1 LGSRSCRC
9 RCPSVRTIGEIM
21 IDVVLVAVNDSTPAF
36 AAAAVAVQYAE
47 RLRARVRAVTVLE
60 PWPVGKTPEDGDHVD
75 VRHRREQAADA
86 ALRHV
91 VTLGAAAGVEVSGS
105 RREGAIAT
113 VILDEAAASGADLIV
128 LARVSRRGH
137 ALPYVGSE
145 TLRVLE
151 FATVPVLVVPTHP
164 Q

>member
-1 LGSRSCRC
+1 
-9 RCPSVRTIGEIM
+9 M

-36 AAAAVAVQYAE
+36 AAAAVAVEFAE
-47 RLRARVRAVTVLE
+47 RLGARVHAVTVLE
-60 PWPVGKTPEDGDHVD
+60 PWPVGRAHEGGGLID
-75 VRHRREQAADA
+75 VRHRREQAGDA

-91 VTLGAAAGVEVSGS
+91 AALGAAAGVEVSGV
-105 RREGAIAT
+105 RREGAVAT
-113 VILDEAAASGADLIV
+113 AILDEATVVAAGLVV

-151 FATVPVLVVPTHP
+151 FATVPVLVVPT
-164 Q
+164 QAQ

>member
-1 LGSRSCRC
+1 
-9 RCPSVRTIGEIM
+9 M
-21 IDVVLVAVNDSTPAF
+21 IEVVLVAVNDSTPAF
-36 AAAAVAVQYAE
+36 AAAAVAVEYAE
-47 RLRARVRAVTVLE
+47 RLGARVHAVTVLE
-60 PWPVGKTPEDGDHVD
+60 PWPVGRVPEGEVLIDI
-75 VRHRREQAADA
+75 RHRREQAGDA

-91 VTLGAAAGVEVSGS
+91 AALGASAGVEVSGV
-105 RREGAIAT
+105 RREGAVA
-113 VILDEAAASGADLIV
+113 VAILEEAASVGAGLIV

-151 FATVPVLVVPTHP
+151 FATVPVLVVPTHA

>member
-1 LGSRSCRC
+1 
-9 RCPSVRTIGEIM
+9 M

-36 AAAAVAVQYAE
+36 AAAAVAVDLAAA
-47 RLRARVRAVTVLE
+47 LGARVHAVTVLE
-60 PWPVGKTPEDGDHVD
+60 PWPESRTHDGAGLID
-75 VRHRREQAADA
+75 VRRRREQAADA

-91 VTLGAAAGVEVSGS
+91 ESLGAGVGVTVSGV
-105 RREGAIAT
+105 RREDGVAAA
-113 VILDEAAASGADLIV
+113 ILDEAVAIGADLIV

-137 ALPYVGSE
+137 ALPDLGSV

-151 FATVPVLVVPTHP
+151 FATVPVVVVPTRP

>member
-1 LGSRSCRC
+1 M
-9 RCPSVRTIGEIM
+9 TE
-21 IDVVLVAVNDSTPAF
+21 VVLVAVNDSIPAF
-36 AAAAVAVQYAE
+36 AAAAVAVEYAK
-47 RLRARVRAVTVLE
+47 RLDARVHAVTVLE
-60 PWPVGKTPEDGDHVD
+60 PWPIGRAHLGGGLID

-91 VTLGAAAGVEVSGS
+91 AALGAAAGVEITGV
-105 RREGAIAT
+105 RREGAVAVAILEEAT
-113 VILDEAAASGADLIV
+113 AVGARLIV

-151 FATVPVLVVPTHP
+151 FATVPVLVVPT
-164 Q
+164 QAQ

>member
-1 LGSRSCRC
+1 
-9 RCPSVRTIGEIM
+9 M

-36 AAAAVAVQYAE
+36 AAAAVAVEYAQC
-47 RLRARVRAVTVLE
+47 LGARVHAVTVLE
-60 PWPVGKTPEDGDHVD
+60 PWPVGRGPDGAELIDI
-75 VRHRREQAADA
+75 RHRREQASDA

-91 VTLGAAAGVEVSGS
+91 AALGEAASVEVSGV
-105 RREGAIAT
+105 RREGAVAT
-113 VILDEAAASGADLIV
+113 AILEEAVSVGAGLVV
-128 LARVSRRGH
+128 LARVSRPGH